1 MVERD
6 FVIVCFEN
14 SVLCT
19 GSQKETL
26 ALSCFTSCFKTSLL
40 RTGKQKWPIVTFVSS
55 FSGSRLLDNKINSYY
70 YRQTRIS
77 LNKKLDRVDN

>member
-55 FSGSRLLDNKINSYY
+55 FRVVVCLTIKSILTIIG
-70 YRQTRIS
+70 
-77 LNKKLDRVDN
+77 KLGYP

>member
-6 FVIVCFEN
+6 FVIV
-14 SVLCT
+14 
-19 GSQKETL
+19 
-26 ALSCFTSCFKTSLL
+26 CFKTSLL

-77 LNKKLDRVDN
+77 LNKKLDRVDNLLIRPNFREDLIWRFMK